1 MHLWLCSQPGASRC
15 HGRGDSLAI
24 QGSMASAMSK
34 ETLEHRCC
42 FICLAATCSPK
53 DKIMNL

>member
-34 ETLEHRCC
+34 ETLEHVAVL
-42 FICLAATCSPK
+42 FA
-53 DKIMNL
+53 